1 MSRSFERTFSVHAPV
16 DRAWAAFT
24 DPRQREAW
32 SNETVAAF
40 EPTPGG
46 RVEFHMDDHGIST
59 VEGKVEEVETN
70 RLIRWSEGPGL
81 LPWPT
86 EITVTFE
93 SLDTGTR
100 ITVVQAGFAE
110 GPEGDNELE
119 GHSRG
124 WDHILAD
131 LALYLETGISFP
143 RFRPRPR
150 FGLSVRHVAAGMEIV
165 EATPGSYGER
175 VGLRTG
181 DLLLQL
187 GDVGVYDMVE
197 LWALG
202 RAFDDN
208 VELEAVWA
216 RDGELCRATAT
227 L

>member
-1 MSRSFERTFSVHAPV
+1 MSRSFERTFTVLAPV

-24 DPRQREAW
+24 EPRQREAW
-32 SNETVAAF
+32 SDETVAAF
-40 EPTPGG
+40 EATPGG
-46 RVEFHMDDHGIST
+46 RVAFMMDQHGEAV
-59 VEGKVEEVETN
+59 VEGKVEEVDVN
-70 RLIRWSEGPGL
+70 RRIRWTEGPGL

-93 SLDTGTR
+93 SIDTGTR

-124 WDHILAD
+124 WDRILAD

-143 RFRPRPR
+143 RFHPRPR
-150 FGLSVRHVAAGMEIV
+150 FGLVVRHVAAGMEIV
-165 EATPGSYGER
+165 EATAGSYGER

-181 DLLLQL
+181 DILLQL

-202 RAFDDN
+202 RAFGDG
-208 VELEAVWA
+208 ELEAVWA